1 MPSSSPTTVPP
12 DASNNASGNSG
23 NAPGNSP
30 SNSPSNAPDTSG
42 NTPTVPGIGYDVS
55 TNQYTDSSSNVVY
68 THTTFI
74 TTDVSS
80 DVQITE
86 DLSGNAG
93 AYYDD
98 TSGNLLLNQIQFYAG
113 QIKCSDFHG
122 KGTVDDYTELFVA
135 ASKIA
140 NDAKHMQLDVD
151 IDGFSEFA
159 DAADQLSALFT
170 SFITKLENVN
180 IIDDTAFLTQVAN
193 ALQKIWHLSEVFGK
207 FKQTILATTTVQLPK
222 STQKARQALES
233 VMDEVHCAMK
243 YINYFVDSSA
253 NEPVDAELSAEE
265 SGIISAA
272 VSTIENWATLCDQGV
287 SIAMSSNPDIQYIQT
302 ASVNMA
308 QTTTGLST
316 ATTKLRSKLARFNLS
331 C

>member
-1 MPSSSPTTVPP
+1 VPITMP
-12 DASNNASGNSG
+12 DISGNS
-23 NAPGNSP
+23 
-30 SNSPSNAPDTSG
+30 
-42 NTPTVPGIGYDVS
+42 PTVPIIGYDVS
-55 TNQYTDSSSNVVY
+55 SNQYLDPSSNVVY
-68 THTTFI
+68 THTTFV

-93 AYYDD
+93 LYYDD
-98 TSGNLLLNQIQFYAG
+98 TSGNALLSQIQLYASKI
-113 QIKCSDFHG
+113 QCSDFHG
-122 KGTVDDYTELFVA
+122 KGTVDDYAGLFVA

-140 NDAKHMQLDVD
+140 NDAKHMQLDIDV
-151 IDGFSEFA
+151 DGFSEFA

-170 SFITKLENVN
+170 SFIIKLENVN

-193 ALQKIWHLSEVFGK
+193 ALQKIWNLSEVFGK

-243 YINYFVDSSA
+243 YVNYFVDASS
-253 NEPVDAELSAEE
+253 NKPEGAELSTEE

-272 VSTIENWATLCDQGV
+272 ISTIDNWATLCDQGV

-302 ASVNMA
+302 ASVNMG
-308 QTTTGLST
+308 QTTLGLNA
-316 ATTKLRSKLARFNLS
+316 ATTKLKSKLAKFKLS